1 MKFERQSTPV
11 CKKGSHHE
19 MVLNKKRTLQTYYI
33 SHSWTSWTPLS
44 PPSRAPLPRKKGEI
58 SFRKRGTQISDF
70 AH

>member
-1 MKFERQSTPV
+1 MSCFMKFERQSTPV

-19 MVLNKKRTLQTYYI
+19 MVLNDKRTLQTYYI

-44 PPSRAPLPRKKGEI
+44 PQKKGEI